1 MISIQDLVSVMSLD
15 QEIAYSLR
23 IVVAAVCG
31 AAIGV
36 DRTTKLKQAGIKTHC
51 FIACTAAVMMILSKY
66 GFGDLMQGADSYLA
80 GTKGADPS
88 RIASQVISGIGFL
101 GAGVLLKKGDTIH
114 GLTTA
119 AGFWVTTAIGLA
131 IGSGMYY
138 TGIFTT
144 VLVLLVQI
152 IFHRMHIGSDTS
164 TYEVYAVVE
173 DSVQLWRKLE
183 KELKKNHLKVTV
195 GKVEK
200 MEGNLLSVQLLVKTT
215 LPLTLDEAIGILE
228 TSESIK
234 SISL

>member
-1 MISIQDLVSVMSLD
+1 MINMQDFVSIMSLE
-15 QEIAYSLR
+15 QEMIYAFR
-23 IVVAAVCG
+23 IVAASICG

-36 DRTTKLKQAGIKTHC
+36 ERTTRLKQAGIKTHC

-66 GFGDLMQGADSYLA
+66 CFADLVIGADGFLA

-88 RIASQVISGIGFL
+88 RMASQVISGIGFL

-131 IGSGMYY
+131 IGSGMFF

-152 IFHRMHIGSDTS
+152 FFHRMHIGGDTY
-164 TYEVYAVVE
+164 TYVVNAVID
-173 DSVQLWRKLE
+173 DSIKPRRVLE
-183 KELKKNHLKVTV
+183 GELKKNHLKVSV

-200 MEGNLLSVQLLVKTT
+200 MEDNLLSVQILIKTT
-215 LPLTLDEAIGILE
+215 TPLTLDEAINILMAN
-228 TSESIK
+228 SSIK

>member
-1 MISIQDLVSVMSLD
+1 MIGIQDLVSIMPLE
-15 QEIAYSLR
+15 QEIVYAFR

-36 DRTTKLKQAGIKTHC
+36 ERTTRLKQAGIKTHC

-66 GFGDLMQGADSYLA
+66 CFGDLVEGAEVFLA

-88 RIASQVISGIGFL
+88 RMASQVISGIGFL

-152 IFHRMHIGSDTS
+152 IFHRMHIGGDTS
-164 TYEVYAVVE
+164 TYVVHAVME
-173 DSVQLWRKLE
+173 DSLCLRRELE
-183 KELKKNHLKVTV
+183 SELKKNHMKVSV

-215 LPLTLDEAIGILE
+215 LPLSLDEAINILK
-228 TSESIK
+228 SNDGIK